1 MNDIYIQL
9 KEYAAGNEDDS
20 VSSVRSSFKGGE
32 QFQDKIQAFLKREP
46 MDGEYLNIKEILEK

>member
-32 QFQDKIQAFLKREP
+32 SSFRTKYRLF
-46 MDGEYLNIKEILEK
+46 